1 MRKTFGNA
9 AVFAAVMLFLWF
21 GLSGNWFQTVLQELR
36 EGASGRITEMVEK
49 TLERELRY
57 HDQMISWNS
66 AKENLLGTRIVEKQ
80 DTRVIKADSGKLV
93 GNTRELPFTEEEIRE
108 TVEDVEL
115 LRKAAEQVGAD
126 FLYCMV
132 PAKSTYETLPVN
144 VRDFSTEN
152 QERALRALK
161 EEGIPVL
168 DLKTALRE
176 KNQADEE
183 IFFVTDHHWKPH
195 SGFVACQAICEEL
208 QKRYGFDYHR
218 EYTESSNYDVKTY
231 PDWFLGSYGK
241 KVGLYFTWSGADDFD
256 VITPKFLTSFTE
268 WIPSEKT
275 VRQGSFSDTML
286 HMEHMD
292 KNYYGENPYTT
303 YSGGDYRLQI
313 IRNKLLPDGPRIAV
327 VRSSYACV
335 VTPFLALQAGELHVI
350 DDREGD
356 YPPGDP
362 VDLGSYFQDIQP
374 DYVIVIKQP

>member
-9 AVFAAVMLFLWF
+9 AAFAAVMLFLWF
-21 GLSGNWFQTVLQELR
+21 GLSGKWFQTVLQELR
-36 EGASGRITEMVEK
+36 EGASGRITETVEK

-161 EEGIPVL
+161 EEGLDVVL
-168 DLKTALRE
+168 VNPNPATIMTDKAI
-176 KNQADEE
+176 ADQVYIDFLCYRPSLEAAFR
-183 IFFVTDHHWKPH
+183 ICRL
-195 SGFVACQAICEEL
+195 SGNL
-208 QKRYGFDYHR
+208 
-218 EYTESSNYDVKTY
+218 
-231 PDWFLGSYGK
+231 
-241 KVGLYFTWSGADDFD
+241 
-256 VITPKFLTSFTE
+256 
-268 WIPSEKT
+268 
-275 VRQGSFSDTML
+275 
-286 HMEHMD
+286 
-292 KNYYGENPYTT
+292 
-303 YSGGDYRLQI
+303 
-313 IRNKLLPDGPRIAV
+313 
-327 VRSSYACV
+327 
-335 VTPFLALQAGELHVI
+335 
-350 DDREGD
+350 
-356 YPPGDP
+356 
-362 VDLGSYFQDIQP
+362 
-374 DYVIVIKQP
+374 